1 MSYGFYRS
9 EILGALFST
18 IVIWLLT
25 GILVYIAIIRIIDH
39 NFEIEPIPMLITASS
54 AVIFNIFMY
63 FILHTNSLICDIKK
77 KLGVLDIKST
87 DENLNKEDLNDKEID
102 VETTIIANI
111 SLRSISAHVV
121 GDLIQSLGVLIA
133 AIIVYIKVL

>member
-18 IVIWLLT
+18 IVIWVLT
-25 GILVYIAIIRIIDH
+25 GILIYIAIIRIINQ
-39 NFEIEPIPMLITASS
+39 NFEIEPIPMLITASL
-54 AVIFNIFMY
+54 AVVFNILMY
-63 FILHTNSLICDIKK
+63 FTLHKKLLCGIKK
-77 KLGVLDIKST
+77 KLNASINPIISQENFSNLDIN
-87 DENLNKEDLNDKEID
+87 EKEID

-121 GDLIQSLGVLIA
+121 GDFIQSLGVLIA
-133 AIIVYIKVL
+133 AIIVYLKV

>member
-18 IVIWLLT
+18 IVIWILT
-25 GILVYIAIIRIIDH
+25 GILIYIAIIRIINQ
-39 NFEIEPIPMLITASS
+39 NFEIEPIPMLITASL
-54 AVIFNIFMY
+54 AVVFNILMY
-63 FILHTNSLICDIKK
+63 FTLHKKLLCGIKK
-77 KLGVLDIKST
+77 KLNALRINPIISQ
-87 DENLNKEDLNDKEID
+87 ENLSNLDTSEKEID

-121 GDLIQSLGVLIA
+121 GDFIQSLGVLIA
-133 AIIVYIKVL
+133 AIIVYLKV